1 MLSKTFATAALALAA
16 STLVSA
22 QTSTDC
28 NPLEKTCPADPGFGK
43 NNGDCDFTK
52 GACGN
57 FESLPGT
64 TLKYNGNGAVF
75 SISTEKE
82 APTIRTGKY
91 IFFGRI
97 DVVVQAAAGA
107 GIVTSAVLQ
116 SDDLDEIDW
125 EWVGGDNAQAQTNY
139 FSKGNTATYD
149 RGAFHAVSNPLGSF
163 HTYSVEWTSAG
174 VTWLIDNN
182 VVRTLTA
189 ANAEGGAAG
198 LPQTPMQVKLGT
210 WVAGRKDAPQGT
222 VEWAGGYTD
231 FSKAPFLGYYKSIS
245 IVDYAGADA
254 PTSKSVKEYIYGD
267 HTGSWQSIKVVL
279 GDGSDDSSD
288 SSSSSSA
295 AHSSTKVSSAASS
308 TKAPAST
315 TSAAEQTTTSAEQ
328 TTLASATST
337 PAAPTKSTGGSGS
350 AGNGTVSSTGSV
362 QPTKPP
368 TVPGNA
374 GSRAAATLGSV
385 FAVGAGL
392 ALAQFLL

>member
-1 MLSKTFATAALALAA
+1 MLSKTFTTAALALAA

-28 NPLEKTCPADPGFGK
+28 NPLEKTCPNDPAFGK
-43 NNGDCDFTK
+43 NDGDCDFTK

-64 TLKYNGNGAVF
+64 TLTYNGNGAVF

-149 RGAFHAVSNPLGSF
+149 RGAFHPVSNPLGSF

-174 VTWLIDNN
+174 VNWLIDNN
-182 VVRTLTA
+182 VVRSLTA

-267 HTGSWQSIKVVL
+267 HSGSWQSIKVSL

-288 SSSSSSA
+288 SSSTTAAPTSTKGSS
-295 AHSSTKVSSAASS
+295 SSTKAPASS

-315 TSAAEQTTTSAEQ
+315 TAAEQQTTTAEQ
-328 TTLASATST
+328 TTLASST
-337 PAAPTKSTGGSGS
+337 AAPTKSSGGGSAS
-350 AGNGTVSSTGSV
+350 NGTVSSTGSV

-368 TVPGNA
+368 TVPGSA
-374 GSRAAATLGSV
+374 GARTAATLGSV

>member
-1 MLSKTFATAALALAA
+1 MLSKTFTTAALALAA

-28 NPLEKTCPADPGFGK
+28 NPLEKTCPNDPAFGK
-43 NNGDCDFTK
+43 NDGDCDFTK

-97 DVVVQAAAGA
+97 DVVVQAAAGP

-149 RGAFHAVSNPLGSF
+149 RGAFHPVSNPLGSF

-174 VTWLIDNN
+174 VNWLIDNN
-182 VVRTLTA
+182 VVRTLNA
-189 ANAEGGAAG
+189 ANAEGGASG

-267 HTGSWQSIKVVL
+267 NSGSWQSIKVSL
-279 GDGSDDSSD
+279 GDGSDDSD
-288 SSSSSSA
+288 SSSTTA
-295 AHSSTKVSSAASS
+295 PPTSTKGSTSSVAHSS

-315 TSAAEQTTTSAEQ
+315 TAADQQTTTVEQ
-328 TTLASATST
+328 TTLASST
-337 PAAPTKSTGGSGS
+337 AAPTKSSGGGS

-368 TVPGNA
+368 TVPGSA
-374 GSRAAATLGSV
+374 GSRTAATIGSV

>member
-1 MLSKTFATAALALAA
+1 MLSKTFTTAALALAA

-182 VVRTLTA
+182 V
-189 ANAEGGAAG
+189 
-198 LPQTPMQVKLGT
+198 TPMQVKLGT

-315 TSAAEQTTTSAEQ
+315 TAAEQTTTSAEQ

>member
-1 MLSKTFATAALALAA
+1 MLSKTFTTAALALAA

-28 NPLEKTCPADPGFGK
+28 NPLEKTCPNDPAFGK
-43 NNGDCDFTK
+43 NSGNCDFSK
-52 GACGN
+52 GACSS

-64 TLKYNGNGAVF
+64 TLKYSGNGAVF
-75 SISTEKE
+75 SISTETE

-97 DVVVQAAAGA
+97 DVEVQAAAGA

-149 RGAFHAVSNPLGSF
+149 RGAFHPVDNPLGSF

-189 ANAEGGAAG
+189 ANAEGGASG

-210 WVAGRKDAPQGT
+210 WVAGRKDAPTGT

-231 FSKAPFLGYYKSIS
+231 FSKAPFVGYYKSIS

-267 HTGSWQSIKVVL
+267 HSGSWQSIK
-279 GDGSDDSSD
+279 
-288 SSSSSSA
+288 
-295 AHSSTKVSSAASS
+295 
-308 TKAPAST
+308 
-315 TSAAEQTTTSAEQ
+315 
-328 TTLASATST
+328 
-337 PAAPTKSTGGSGS
+337 
-350 AGNGTVSSTGSV
+350 
-362 QPTKPP
+362 
-368 TVPGNA
+368 
-374 GSRAAATLGSV
+374 
-385 FAVGAGL
+385 
-392 ALAQFLL
+392 

>member
-1 MLSKTFATAALALAA
+1 MLSKTFTTAALALAA

-28 NPLEKTCPADPGFGK
+28 NPLEKTCPNDPAFGK
-43 NNGDCDFTK
+43 NDGDCDFTK

-64 TLKYNGNGAVF
+64 TLSYNGNGAVF

-149 RGAFHAVSNPLGSF
+149 RGAFHSVSNPLGSF

-182 VVRTLTA
+182 VVRSLTA
-189 ANAEGGAAG
+189 ANAEGGASG

-254 PTSKSVKEYIYGD
+254 PTSKSVKEYIYSD
-267 HTGSWQSIKVVL
+267 HSGSWQSIKVSL

-288 SSSSSSA
+288 SSTTA
-295 AHSSTKVSSAASS
+295 APTSTKGSSSS
-308 TKAPAST
+308 TKAPASSTKASAST
-315 TSAAEQTTTSAEQ
+315 TAAEQQTTTAEQ
-328 TTLASATST
+328 TTLASST
-337 PAAPTKSTGGSGS
+337 AAPTKSSGGGSAS
-350 AGNGTVSSTGSV
+350 NGTVSSTGSV

-368 TVPGNA
+368 TVPGSA
-374 GSRAAATLGSV
+374 GARTAATLGSV